1 MPMSSAPHTRYIPAV
16 PFRTALMEKTVKGD
30 TAIGKTPEGELE
42 AYFHEWFGIID
53 RMVGSASSSA
63 NAPEDPL
70 LDEDED
76 VPEVDD
82 PRSVMASVE

>member
-16 PFRTALMEKTVKGD
+16 PFRTAVMEKTVKGN
-30 TAIGKTPEGELE
+30 TAIGKMDTAELE
-42 AYFHEWFGIID
+42 AYMHMWFAIMD
-53 RMVGSASSSA
+53 RMVDSPSSSA